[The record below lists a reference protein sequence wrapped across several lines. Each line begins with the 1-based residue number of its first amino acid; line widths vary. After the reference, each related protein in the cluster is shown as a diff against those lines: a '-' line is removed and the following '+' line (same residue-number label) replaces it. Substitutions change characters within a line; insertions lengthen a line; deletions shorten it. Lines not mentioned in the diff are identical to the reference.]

1 MASNLK
7 LVLCKKKK
15 RENED
20 ERDEHG
26 EERQRKRMKVCD
38 DDDEWSICRFPISPL
53 RDYGTKETTK
63 DLFPPPFVL
72 CTPPARP
79 VSDFDP
85 LEEEYDDGEE
95 CDGIDSDLRDDIDE
109 VSRRLADYKPLLR
122 EDLDK
127 TLRGSACSCTINKFP
142 SSFVAFQYRMSFFCA
157 RT

>member
-20 ERDEHG
+20 EGDEHG

-122 EDLDK
+122 ED
-127 TLRGSACSCTINKFP
+127 
-142 SSFVAFQYRMSFFCA
+142 
-157 RT
+157 